1 MDNVGICI
9 ILILFIGKTMQL
21 VSFIDVFLTH
31 TVGRSVLC
39 IVPINT
45 IQNWLAEF
53 NYWLPAQGETSPLE
67 AREEKMKHR
76 DFPIYLLND
85 TYKNLQQRANVISE
99 WGRTGGEEKILNIY
113 QSLE

>member
-1 MDNVGICI
+1 
-9 ILILFIGKTMQL
+9 MQL

-31 TVGRSVLC
+31 TVGRTVLC

-53 NYWLPAQGETSPLE
+53 NYWLPAQGESSPLGT
-67 AREEKMKHR
+67 REKVIKHR

-85 TYKNLQQRANVISE
+85 TYKNLQQRASVISE
-99 WGRTGGEEKILNIY
+99 WGRTGGKKIIISWKY
-113 QSLE
+113 